1 MPGTKVAHFPYGEA
15 FYCLLS
21 SSTCLLDYNYSHCIY
36 MVQPSLQKETW
47 QWHPWGSAG
56 KIDITKERQCRRKDI
71 TKESSAGEIDI
82 TEERQCRCLREG
94 EGCGQNNLSSR
105 GKALQ
110 TTRSERRKS
119 IADNVVRT
127 IHHRGKAV
135 QTTGR
140 GGTRSEQFIILPFN
154 GTQSNNKTLSEQS
167 IFLQL
172 NESQSKNRTWSE

>member
-1 MPGTKVAHFPYGEA
+1 MQAKKT
-15 FYCLLS
+15 
-21 SSTCLLDYNYSHCIY
+21 
-36 MVQPSLQKETW
+36 LQRK
-47 QWHPWGSAG
+47 GSAG
-56 KIDITKERQCRRKDI
+56 K
-71 TKESSAGEIDI
+71 IDI